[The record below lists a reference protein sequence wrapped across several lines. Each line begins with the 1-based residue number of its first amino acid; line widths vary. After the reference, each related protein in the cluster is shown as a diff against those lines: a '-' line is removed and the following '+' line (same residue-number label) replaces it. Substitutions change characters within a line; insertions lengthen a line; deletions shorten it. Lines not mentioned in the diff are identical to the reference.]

1 MTNGIGA
8 DDLLR
13 FESLGDNCEF
23 GFVLRRLSCEAGS
36 LFRWASMKPDQLLA
50 KLRAG
55 FAGMYRFE
63 NLSPLRTGMVLDS
76 AYGIG
81 WHSDMKSDVT
91 GGRLV
96 FRDDEPTRRALH
108 RREIRKI
115 QYLQAKFTARAAM
128 GGVIFV
134 VKSNPGIA
142 PATIEELYDALAA
155 LAGHDDFALL
165 EVQATDDPARIGGV
179 EWRRP
184 GLMRGYV
191 TRFAPYHRADDIDA
205 AAWFSVVQGA
215 LRLFPCGDWAKRH
228 AALRIGTPDALV
240 QLRFPL
246 GPDQD
251 ISKPVMG
258 DLRAGTVRLLNG
270 NNWCRPYEGLFRLH
284 GPDPEH
290 PGTTLRW
297 TGVHAPGPFHLGATL
312 RCPLRD
318 SVPLRVVATI
328 ATEDGATLAEERF
341 EVHPGSATDLV
352 LDAPAAKSALAIE
365 LTVNAVRPLAEGERA
380 VLDLSPPA
388 LHPEQVPAVTLPPPS
403 AKAA

>member
-1 MTNGIGA
+1 MTIGIGA

-50 KLRAG
+50 KLRAN
-55 FAGMYRFE
+55 FEGMYRFE

-81 WHSDMKSDVT
+81 WHSDMKSDMS
-91 GGRLV
+91 GGRLL
-96 FRDDEPTRRALH
+96 FCDDEATRRALH
-108 RREIRKI
+108 RRETRKI
-115 QYLQAKFTARAAM
+115 QYLQAKFTARTAM

-142 PATIEELYDALAA
+142 PATIDGLYEALTA

-165 EVQATDDPARIGGV
+165 EVQATDDPARIGNV
-179 EWRRP
+179 DWQRP

-205 AAWFSVVQGA
+205 AAWFSIVQGA
-215 LRLFPCGDWAKRH
+215 LRLFPCHDWAQRH

-240 QLRFPL
+240 QLRFPFA
-246 GPDQD
+246 PDQD
-251 ISKPVMG
+251 MSKPIAG
-258 DLRAGTVRLLNG
+258 DLRAGTARLLNG
-270 NNWCRPYEGLFRLH
+270 NSWCRPYEGLFRLH
-284 GPDPEH
+284 GPDPER

-297 TGVHAPGPFHLGATL
+297 TGVHAPGAFHLGATL

-318 SVPLRVVATI
+318 SVPLRVAVTI
-328 ATEDGATLAEERF
+328 AAEDGATLAEERF
-341 EVHPGSATDLV
+341 EVHPGRTTDLV
-352 LDAPAAKSALAIE
+352 LDAPAPKGPLTVA
-365 LTVNAVRPLAEGERA
+365 LTVNALRALAEGERA

-388 LHPEQVPAVTLPPPS
+388 LHPEQVPAVALP

>member
-1 MTNGIGA
+1 MTIGIGA

-36 LFRWASMKPDQLLA
+36 LFRWTSMKPDQLLA
-50 KLRAG
+50 KLRAN
-55 FAGMYRFE
+55 FDGMYRFE

-96 FRDDEPTRRALH
+96 FRDDEATRRALH
-108 RREIRKI
+108 RRETRKI

-142 PATIEELYDALAA
+142 PATIDGLYEALTA

-165 EVQATDDPARIGGV
+165 EVQATDDPARIGSV
-179 EWRRP
+179 DWQRP

-205 AAWFSVVQGA
+205 AAWFSIVQGA
-215 LRLFPCGDWAKRH
+215 LSLFPCHDWARRH
-228 AALRIGTPDALV
+228 AALRIGAPEALV
-240 QLRFPL
+240 QLRFPFA
-246 GPDQD
+246 PDQD
-251 ISKPVMG
+251 MGKPIAG

-270 NNWCRPYEGLFRLH
+270 NSWCRPYEGMFRLH
-284 GPDPEH
+284 GPDPEK

-297 TGVHAPGPFHLGATL
+297 TGVHAPGAFHLGATL

-318 SVPLRVVATI
+318 SVPLRVALAI
-328 ATEDGATLAEERF
+328 AAEDGATLAEERF
-341 EVHPGSATDLV
+341 EVHPGRVTALV
-352 LDAPAAKSALAIE
+352 LDAPATKGPLTVA

-388 LHPEQVPAVTLPPPS
+388 LHPEQVPAVALP

>member
-1 MTNGIGA
+1 MTISIGA

-36 LFRWASMKPDQLLA
+36 LFRWASMKPDQLLT
-50 KLRAG
+50 KLRAN
-55 FAGMYRFE
+55 FEGMYRFE

-81 WHSDMKSDVT
+81 WHSDMKSDMT
-91 GGRLV
+91 GGRLA
-96 FRDDEPTRRALH
+96 FRDDEATRRALH
-108 RREIRKI
+108 RRETRKI
-115 QYLQAKFTARAAM
+115 QYLQAKFTARAAL

-142 PATIEELYDALAA
+142 PATIDGLYEALAA

-165 EVQATDDPARIGGV
+165 EVQATDDPARIGRV
-179 EWRRP
+179 DWQRP

-191 TRFAPYHRADDIDA
+191 TRFAPYHQADDIDA
-205 AAWFSVVQGA
+205 AAWFAIVQGA
-215 LRLFPCGDWAKRH
+215 LRLFPCHDWEQRH

-240 QLRFPL
+240 QLRFPF
-246 GPDQD
+246 GADQD
-251 ISKPVMG
+251 MSKPLTG
-258 DLRAGTVRLLNG
+258 DLRAGTARLLNG
-270 NNWCRPYEGLFRLH
+270 NSWCRPYEGLFRLH
-284 GPDPEH
+284 GPDPER

-318 SVPLRVVATI
+318 SVPLRVAVAI
-328 ATEDGATLAEERF
+328 AAEDGATLAEERF
-341 EVHPGSATDLV
+341 EVHPGRATDLV
-352 LDAPAAKSALAIE
+352 LDAPAAKGALTVS

-388 LHPEQVPAVTLPPPS
+388 LHPEQVPAVALP